1 MNKRQNINITDNM
14 TQESKTVALNDI
26 LAEIH
31 SELRT
36 WFLVLTILFVT
47 IFAITIY
54 KDTNTYL
61 TYFFNDINKI
71 EKSGT
76 TSNTKTDSTTA
87 DKNNSTELENKQKV
101 ENRSIYKMSPTT
113 DVCFGSFNPNTY
125 KFNIT
130 AILILA
136 IILLYISM
144 TFINGKKR
152 QNLNDET
159 FQMKWFMILS
169 TILLCIYIYMTGG
182 FLDSPF
188 SSALSIYLAGF
199 LLMQDR
205 EDSKN
210 ANIIIII
217 VALFSVAFPYLVY
230 GYINSDDKTF
240 FFNYSTRDGLVIL
253 RLFITLTLVIYSLY
267 SGQRISNKINK
278 LYGIK

>member
-1 MNKRQNINITDNM
+1 M
-14 TQESKTVALNDI
+14 TQETKTVALNDI

-47 IFAITIY
+47 IFAVTIY

-71 EKSGT
+71 EQSGT
-76 TSNTKTDSTTA
+76 SSTLIKSDSTMA
-87 DKNNSTELENKQKV
+87 DTDNSTDLKNQQK
-101 ENRSIYKMSPTT
+101 ETTLNISQSPFTT
-113 DVCFGSFNPNTY
+113 NVCFGSFNPNTY
-125 KFNIT
+125 KFNIS
-130 AILILA
+130 AILTLA
-136 IILLYISM
+136 IIFLWISM

-152 QNLNDET
+152 QNQNDEN

-205 EDSKN
+205 DDSKN

-217 VALFSVAFPYLVY
+217 VALFSVALPYMVY
-230 GYINSDDKTF
+230 GYVNNDNKTF
-240 FFNYSTRDGLVIL
+240 FFNYSTNDGLVIL
-253 RLFITLTLVIYSLY
+253 RLFITLALVIYSLY

-278 LYGIK
+278 LYGIQ

>member
-1 MNKRQNINITDNM
+1 M

-36 WFLVLTILFVT
+36 WFLVLTILFIT
-47 IFAITIY
+47 IFAVTIY

-71 EKSGT
+71 EKNKAPSKV
-76 TSNTKTDSTTA
+76 NTDSTTT
-87 DKNNSTELENKQKV
+87 DKNNSSKIENPKEDTDLNLYQ
-101 ENRSIYKMSPTT
+101 SSLTT

-125 KFNIT
+125 KFNIS
-130 AILILA
+130 AILTLT
-136 IILLYISM
+136 IILLWISM

-152 QNLNDET
+152 ENQNDEN

-169 TILLCIYIYMTGG
+169 TILLCIYIYLTGG

-217 VALFSVAFPYLVY
+217 VALFSVAFPYLLY
-230 GYINSDDKTF
+230 GYLNKDDITF
-240 FFNYSTRDGLVIL
+240 FFNYSTKDGLVIL
-253 RLFITLTLVIYSLY
+253 RLVVTLALVIYSLY